1 MARLE
6 GKTAI
11 ITGGASG
18 IGAASAR
25 RFVGEG
31 ARVLVADIQDE
42 MGESLAKE
50 LGPAAVYQHAD
61 VTLES
66 DVEALVERALAEWG
80 HLDCIFNNAG
90 IAGVMGPP
98 EEVSLEDFD
107 ATVSVLLRG
116 VFLGIKHAL
125 PVMKKQGS
133 GSIINTASVAG
144 IQAGM
149 GPHVYSACKAAVMHL
164 SRTVGVETGPDGVRV
179 NAICPG
185 GIVTPII
192 TNALGGSEG
201 VIAGV
206 TQAMNGLQ
214 PIRRA
219 GQPEDIAE
227 AALWLASDE
236 SSFVTAQALVVDGGL
251 TGGRQPG
258 GGSLEEQIGVSG
270 PEEQIGAGENP

>member
-18 IGAASAR
+18 IGAATVR
-25 RFVGEG
+25 RFVAEG
-31 ARVLVADIQDE
+31 ARVLAADIQDE
-42 MGESLAKE
+42 MGESLVKE
-50 LGPAAVYQHAD
+50 LGENALYQHAD
-61 VTLES
+61 VTEEA
-66 DVEALVERALAEWG
+66 DVKALVDRALKEWG

-90 IAGVMGPP
+90 IAGVMGPL
-98 EEVSLEDFD
+98 EEISLEDFD
-107 ATVSVLLRG
+107 ATLAVLLRG

-133 GSIINTASVAG
+133 GSIINTSSVAG
-144 IQAGM
+144 LQAGM
-149 GPHVYSACKAAVMHL
+149 GPHVYSACKAAVLHL
-164 SRTVGVETGPDGVRV
+164 SRTVGVESGPEGVRV

-192 TNALGGSEG
+192 TDALGGGEA
-201 VIAGV
+201 VVAGV
-206 TQAMNGLQ
+206 TQALNGAQ

-219 GQPEDIAE
+219 GQPEDIAD

-236 SSFVTAQALVVDGGL
+236 SSFVTAQTLVVDGGL
-251 TGGRQPG
+251 TGGRQRG
-258 GGSLEEQIGVSG
+258 DGSLEESISPDQD
-270 PEEQIGAGENP
+270 A